1 MKTRT
6 PSTRVIGVG
15 SPIMGDD
22 GFGLRTLAR
31 LAERWIL
38 PEEVAL
44 VDGGTWGMQLLPEI
58 EASDCVLFIDAI
70 NTGSAPG
77 TIAVVER
84 AELPRY
90 FERKLS
96 PHQVDM
102 RDALAVAELRGCLP
116 DDIVAIGVQ
125 PASVALGTELSAPVT
140 ANLDQLVYT
149 VVAQLERWGHTCV
162 QGVQGSESL
171 NTRIPL
177 QQL

>member
-1 MKTRT
+1 MRTRT

-22 GFGLRTLAR
+22 GFGLAVMTR
-31 LAERWIL
+31 LGERWKL
-38 PEEVAL
+38 PEDVAL

-96 PHQVDM
+96 PHQVDL
-102 RDALAVAELRGCLP
+102 REVLAICELRGTLP
-116 DDIVAIGVQ
+116 RVTVAFGAQ
-125 PASVALGTELSAPVT
+125 PQTIEMSTSLSPALAARVDAVADLVAERLSDLGHDVRRRQPV
-140 ANLDQLVYT
+140 A
-149 VVAQLERWGHTCV
+149 A
-162 QGVQGSESL
+162 
-171 NTRIPL
+171 
-177 QQL
+177 

>member
-1 MKTRT
+1 MRTRT

-22 GFGLRTLAR
+22 GFGLQTMTR
-31 LAERWIL
+31 LGERWAL
-38 PEEVAL
+38 PEDVAL

-58 EASDCVLFIDAI
+58 ETSDCVLFIDAI

-96 PHQVDM
+96 PHQVDL
-102 RDALAVAELRGCLP
+102 REVLAICELRGTLP
-116 DDIVAIGVQ
+116 RVTVAFGAQ
-125 PASVALGTELSAPVT
+125 PERIEMSTRLSPALEARVDAVADLVAERLALLGHDVRRRPPAG
-140 ANLDQLVYT
+140 A
-149 VVAQLERWGHTCV
+149 
-162 QGVQGSESL
+162 
-171 NTRIPL
+171 
-177 QQL
+177 

>member
-1 MKTRT
+1 MRTRT

-22 GFGLRTLAR
+22 GFGLAVMAR
-31 LAERWIL
+31 LGERWEL
-38 PEEVAL
+38 PEDVAL

-96 PHQVDM
+96 PHQVDL
-102 RDALAVAELRGCLP
+102 REVLAICELRGTLP
-116 DDIVAIGVQ
+116 RVTVAFGAQ
-125 PASVALGTELSAPVT
+125 PQTIEMSTSLSPALAARVDAVADLVAERLSDLGHDVRRRQPV
-140 ANLDQLVYT
+140 A
-149 VVAQLERWGHTCV
+149 A
-162 QGVQGSESL
+162 
-171 NTRIPL
+171 
-177 QQL
+177 

>member
-1 MKTRT
+1 MRTRT

-38 PEEVAL
+38 PEEVGL

-84 AELPRY
+84 PELPRY

-96 PHQVDM
+96 PHQVDL
-102 RDALAVAELRGCLP
+102 REVLAICELRGTLP
-116 DDIVAIGVQ
+116 RVTVAFGAQ
-125 PASVALGTELSAPVT
+125 PQRIEMSTQLSPVLEARVDAVADLVAERLTHLGHAVRRRQPV
-140 ANLDQLVYT
+140 A
-149 VVAQLERWGHTCV
+149 A
-162 QGVQGSESL
+162 
-171 NTRIPL
+171 
-177 QQL
+177 

>member
-1 MKTRT
+1 MRSMRTRT

-22 GFGLRTLAR
+22 GFGLRTMAR
-31 LAERWIL
+31 LAERWML
-38 PEEVAL
+38 PDDVEL

-96 PHQVDM
+96 PHQVDLREM
-102 RDALAVAELRGCLP
+102 LAICELRGTLP
-116 DDIVAIGVQ
+116 RVTVAFGAQPQTIEMSTSLSPVLEARVDAVADLVAERLSHLGHDVRRRQ
-125 PASVALGTELSAPVT
+125 PAAA
-140 ANLDQLVYT
+140 
-149 VVAQLERWGHTCV
+149 
-162 QGVQGSESL
+162 
-171 NTRIPL
+171 
-177 QQL
+177 

>member
-1 MKTRT
+1 MRTKT
-6 PSTRVIGVG
+6 PDTRVIGVG

-22 GFGLRTLAR
+22 GFGLRVMDR
-31 LAERWIL
+31 LGERWEL

-58 EASDCVLFIDAI
+58 EASDCVIFIDAI

-96 PHQVDM
+96 PHQVDL
-102 RDALAVAELRGCLP
+102 REVLAICELRGTLP
-116 DDIVAIGVQ
+116 RVTVAFGAQPETIEMSTSLSPALAARVDEVADLVAGRLASLGHDVRRRQ
-125 PASVALGTELSAPVT
+125 PAAA
-140 ANLDQLVYT
+140 
-149 VVAQLERWGHTCV
+149 
-162 QGVQGSESL
+162 
-171 NTRIPL
+171 
-177 QQL
+177 